1 MLGPDRCGLEHGG
14 KTDVSTI
21 EKKLTSKV
29 LLLPISLELELGS
42 YIISI
47 AKVTST
53 KLLPWFLLLN
63 FYFCNYM

>member
-47 AKVTST
+47 VKVTST
-53 KLLPWFLLLN
+53 KLLP
-63 FYFCNYM
+63 